1 VAPAWVARLFPW
13 PYAGVV
19 VVLVFLIF
27 LTPNLLFGGAPSAG
41 SLATQARLTV
51 DRTSSGNV
59 THFYVDGLST
69 VRYYEIRALVA
80 TNLTW
85 PVASA
90 ANLTWTNA
98 SDDLEVLGLL
108 FSSAANPVAVNVT
121 ATYVDAS
128 GASVEYWGVYAFYIA
143 GDALDTAPLDPSLSA
158 VGTTPVASL
167 PITILL
173 GARTPG
179 ASA

>member
-1 VAPAWVARLFPW
+1 MAPGWIARLFPL

-19 VVLVFLIF
+19 VLLAVLIL
-27 LTPNLLFGGAPSAG
+27 LTPNLLFGGSPSAG
-41 SLATQARLTV
+41 SLATQARLIV
-51 DRTSSGNV
+51 DRTAGVNV

-69 VRYYEIRALVA
+69 VRYAEIRASLA

-85 PVASA
+85 PVAA
-90 ANLTWTNA
+90 VANLTWTNA
-98 SDDLEVLGLL
+98 SFDQGVLGLF
-108 FSSAANPVAVNVT
+108 FSSDANPVAVNVT

-128 GASVEYWGVYAFYIA
+128 GTSVEYWGLYAFYA
-143 GDALDTAPLDPSLSA
+143 T
-158 VGTTPVASL
+158 GTTLETVSLNPALSNVGPTPIDSL

-173 GARTPG
+173 AAGGRG